1 VSLVGVVWSFAETAA
16 MTLQRSEQIIFFGL
30 KYSYELPDIAIAH
43 VSAMG
48 VRSFGC
54 IEIS

>member
-30 KYSYELPDIAIAH
+30 KSSYELPDIAIAH
-43 VSAMG
+43 VSAIG
-48 VRSFGC
+48 VRSFGS